1 MSNFSVICFVCFL
14 SFKSLLNAQLK
25 DTISH
30 SIKTESYVKL
40 QYENDYFS
48 ATDGY
53 FTQGIQLSIIQKAI
67 KYSPISHTLISLRNK
82 SLTYYG
88 LHFEQDCFTPH
99 SIRNATLNYKDRNY
113 AAVFFIS
120 HSRTSINSEKKIAL
134 RSQLDLGFIGPCAK
148 CEEEQKG
155 IHKATFNLQPIGWEN
170 QIKTDVII
178 NYGAKI
184 EEGLYHKKNREIIGQ
199 TTIRLG
205 TLYTDVSAGLMARV
219 GFFSPY
225 FSNLGMDTYHKYR
238 KKNFQFYAIA
248 KLNAKVVAYNATIQ
262 GGLFSRNNMYTISND
277 RISRIV
283 IDALT
288 GFVLTYKRTSLEFSK
303 IYITKEFNEG
313 LNHGWGRVVISYS
326 F

>member
-1 MSNFSVICFVCFL
+1 MKRFILLSMIYILSYYPLFSQVIDSASNI
-14 SFKSLLNAQLK
+14 K
-25 DTISH
+25 
-30 SIKTESYVKL
+30 KTESYIRL

-53 FTQGIQLSIIQKAI
+53 YTQGIQLSIIQKAI
-67 KYSPISHTLISLRNK
+67 KYSPISYALIPLRKQALN
-82 SLTYYG
+82 YYG
-88 LHFEQDCFTPH
+88 LQIEQDCYTPH

-113 AAVFFIS
+113 AAAFFMS
-120 HSRTSINSEKKIAL
+120 HSLTSLNPEKKIAL
-134 RSQLDLGFIGPCAK
+134 QTQIDLGFIGPCAK

-170 QIKTDVII
+170 QIKTDFII
-178 NYGAKI
+178 NYRAKI
-184 EEGLYHKKNREIIGQ
+184 EEGLYNKKNREIIGQ
-199 TTIRLG
+199 TSVRLG
-205 TLYTDVSAGLMARV
+205 TLYTDISFGLTARM

-225 FSNLGMDTYHKYR
+225 FSNLGMDTYHVYR
-238 KKNFQFYAIA
+238 KKNFQFYGIL
-248 KLNAKVVAYNATIQ
+248 KLNAKAVAYNATMQ
-262 GGLFSRNNMYTISND
+262 GGLFSNNNNIYTISDD

-288 GFVLTYKRTSLEFSK
+288 GFVLTYKRTSLEYSK

-313 LNHGWGRVVISYS
+313 LSHGWGRCVISYS